1 MSIRIKNNDTI
12 AHTWVGQ
19 TISPSQYYTIQ
30 STEYVSWSSN
40 SILLAAIASGT
51 AVVNDGTS
59 DYTDLSAAIDFLK
72 GNTISAVI
80 TSQPSVTVSATPAFG
95 SKTITVSGVTK
106 KLYARNVGFQAP
118 LTAGAN
124 IVDYTATFAWSKLLG
139 AEVINSEALDTID
152 LKVYDTATGTYSG
165 YPNALL
171 NQFAYSVNLP
181 KDYYIRMANFDA
193 DIYVGLIIRVTYT
206 SVSAKTIGINLL
218 FNEVKA

>member
-1 MSIRIKNNDTI
+1 MTKRIKNADTVE
-12 AHTWVGQ
+12 HTWVGQ
-19 TISPSQYYTIQ
+19 TIPASEYYTIDPTQ
-30 STEYVSWSSN
+30 ELTWSSN

-59 DYTDLSAAIDFLK
+59 DYVDLSAAIDFLK

-80 TSQPSVTVSATPAFG
+80 TSQPAVTVAATPAFG

-124 IVDYTATFAWSKLLG
+124 IVDYTATFPWSKLLG

-193 DIYVGLIIRVTYT
+193 DIYVGLIIRIIYT
-206 SVSAKTIGINLL
+206 SVSAKTIGVNLL